1 MSKTLSPTEQDYANS
16 GWLQAM
22 MGVSDPLIQ
31 QSRLNAKKHLDW
43 INCIISLTTIREK
56 ADELDTAM
64 ESLWQY
70 GVANDLKWLM
80 TAIPSAQPAWVLD
93 CTDEFLIEQN
103 EAPKIDD
110 AATWASAMGIR
121 DWSTQVTMK
130 ILSGDFV
137 SWQRSVARQG
147 ANAPTGFTMESSGKS
162 TLELKTTASW
172 KANNWVDGTWTFAI
186 DGQATMIKVI
196 EEPISVLRPDWK
208 STQENVLLTL
218 QTADERFGKQ
228 RKKIS
233 GNNITQGG
241 SNQGKWSEWCES
253 VPALSDL
260 HLAVLCGEGL
270 QCSPTFQGI
279 WATIWPIV
287 YCRRKKLKRGTCGLT
302 DLRQRL
308 DQCFQADPQLVT
320 WLLVFGELLCS
331 TQIGEGL
338 GIAAKFIDSKP
349 HSS

>member
-1 MSKTLSPTEQDYANS
+1 MSKTLSPAEQDYANS

-31 QSRLNAKKHLDW
+31 QSRLQTKKHLDW
-43 INCIISLTTIREK
+43 IDCITSLTTIREK
-56 ADELDTAM
+56 ADMLDTAL

-70 GVANDLKWLM
+70 GVANELKWLL
-80 TAIPSAQPAWVLD
+80 TSIPSAQPDWVLD
-93 CTDEFLIEQN
+93 CTDEFTIEQT
-103 EAPKIDD
+103 ASPAIDD
-110 AATWASAMGIR
+110 STVWASAMGIR

-162 TLELKTTASW
+162 MLELKTTASW

-186 DGQATMIKVI
+186 DGQATMIKVV
-196 EEPISVLRPDWK
+196 EEPISVLRPIAK
-208 STQENVLLTL
+208 SIQENILLTI
-218 QTADERFGKQ
+218 QSADDRFEKL
-228 RKKIS
+228 RKKTS

-241 SNQGKWSEWCES
+241 SNQGRWSDWCES
-253 VPALSDL
+253 VPAFDDL

-270 QCSPTFQGI
+270 KCTPTFQGI
-279 WATIWPIV
+279 WATVWPII

-320 WLLVFGELLCS
+320 WLLVFGELLCNV
-331 TQIGEGL
+331 QIGEGL
-338 GIAAKFIDSKP
+338 GVAAKFKAN
-349 HSS
+349 

>member
-16 GWLQAM
+16 GWLQAL
-22 MGVSDPLIQ
+22 MGASDPLIQ

-43 INCIISLTTIREK
+43 IDCITSLTTIREK
-56 ADELDTAM
+56 AEMLELAL

-70 GVANDLKWLM
+70 GAENDLKWLL
-80 TAIPSAQPAWVLD
+80 TAIPSAQSSWVLD

-103 EAPKIDD
+103 QPPSIED
-110 AATWASAMGIR
+110 ARTWANAMGIR

-137 SWQRSVARQG
+137 SWQRRVARQG

-186 DGQATMIKVI
+186 DGQATMVKVI

-208 STQENVLLTL
+208 ATQENVLLTI

-241 SNQGKWSEWCES
+241 SNQGKWAEWCES
-253 VPALSDL
+253 VPALNDL

-270 QCSPTFQGI
+270 QCSPTFLGI
-279 WATIWPIV
+279 WATVWPIV

-331 TQIGEGL
+331 IQIGDGL
-338 GIAAKFIDSKP
+338 GIAAKFIDPKIK
-349 HSS
+349 SS